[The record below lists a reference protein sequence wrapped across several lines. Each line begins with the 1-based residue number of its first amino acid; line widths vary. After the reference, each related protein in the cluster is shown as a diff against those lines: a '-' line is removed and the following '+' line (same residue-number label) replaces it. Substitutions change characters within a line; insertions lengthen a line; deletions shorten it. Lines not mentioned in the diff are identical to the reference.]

1 MTDLRPHYVGRIKF
15 EAVAGPDS
23 DLMGY
28 RGYC

>member
-15 EAVAGPDS
+15 EAVADS